1 MDILSKLPDR
11 LQELML
17 QRDINASGLAEKIG
31 VESSTICRYLNGER
45 LPSFSY
51 FVKLLEEFDCSAD
64 FLIGL
69 VEYPAQDV
77 KFLSVPPFSVR
88 FRYLLTERKMSQYM
102 LHKKTNLSY
111 DNFNKWLKGKSSPF
125 LDNLLKLAEAFDCSV
140 DYLIGRVK

>member
-17 QRDINASGLAEKIG
+17 QRDMNASDLAKKIG
-31 VESSTICRYLNGER
+31 VKASTVCRYLNGER

-69 VEYPAQDV
+69 VEYPVQGV

>member
-17 QRDINASGLAEKIG
+17 QRDMNASDLAKKIG
-31 VESSTICRYLNGER
+31 VESSTVCRYLNGER

-51 FVKLLEEFDCSAD
+51 FIKLLEEFDCSAD

-88 FRYLLTERKMSQYM
+88 FRYLLTERKMSQYI